1 MTQPLL
7 EVKDLDAWYGEA
19 QALHGISLSIERGEC
34 VALLGRNGAGKT
46 TTLRSIMGVLRK
58 KRGGIRF
65 EGQDI
70 ARLSSNLQ
78 QHGFNIKRY
87 PAQIGMQWATESVV
101 LLREKNRIDADDVWA
116 LLPKIARRPELVS
129 AFARE
134 QLAEGART
142 SEKSYGDALRER
154 DRLIA
159 SFTDWAAPYDA
170 ILTPPATGE
179 APAPDTTGDARFC
192 SRWSLLGAPAITIPT
207 GLGPDRLPLGLQLV
221 ASPLDDAR
229 LLAAAAW
236 AESVLPSL
244 GAPPL

>member
-1 MTQPLL
+1 MALIDSAPSRTFDPLQSVL
-7 EVKDLDAWYGEA
+7 AHLPHGMYGGYEVLCNVLFMDPTVPMHVKEGLRFVRDRPVLLGVIGLDMFAVIFAGA
-19 QALHGISLSIERGEC
+19 QAL
-34 VALLGRNGAGKT
+34 
-46 TTLRSIMGVLRK
+46 
-58 KRGGIRF
+58 
-65 EGQDI
+65 
-70 ARLSSNLQ
+70 
-78 QHGFNIKRY
+78 
-87 PAQIGMQWATESVV
+87 
-101 LLREKNRIDADDVWA
+101 
-116 LLPKIARRPELVS
+116 LPRIARRPELVS

-142 SEKSYGDALRER
+142 SEKSYTEALRER

-159 SFTDWAAPYDA
+159 SFTDWAAPFDA

-221 ASPLDDAR
+221 ASPFDDAR

-236 AESVLPSL
+236 AESVLPSP
-244 GAPPL
+244 GPPPL